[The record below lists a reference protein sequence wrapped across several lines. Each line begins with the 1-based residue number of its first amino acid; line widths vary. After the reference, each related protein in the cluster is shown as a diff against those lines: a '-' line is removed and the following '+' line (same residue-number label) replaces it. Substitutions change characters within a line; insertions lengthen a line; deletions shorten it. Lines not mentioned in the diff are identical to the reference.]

1 MASSYFKLDISERIK
16 TGTKGSKALRREG
29 SIPGVLYYSGEK
41 NVNITVDKSV
51 LFHAMQSGQRIFEID
66 QDGESQYTMIKE
78 LQYHPVTDAI
88 IHIDLMRVRRS
99 EKMTISVPLVLVGES
114 IGIKEGGVLSQSMT
128 QVEISCFPT
137 DVPEHIEIDIED
149 LEINS
154 ARSVA
159 DIKIDNEDIEI
170 VSNTNLNV
178 VSITPPAAEEEPEIE
193 ELEDDEGE
201 VGGEVEGD
209 EGTEGD
215 KGAATGQ
222 EGDPKDRSE
231 EQSGES

>member
-1 MASSYFKLDISERIK
+1 
-16 TGTKGSKALRREG
+16 
-29 SIPGVLYYSGEK
+29 
-41 NVNITVDKSV
+41 
-51 LFHAMQSGQRIFEID
+51 
-66 QDGESQYTMIKE
+66 

-99 EKMTISVPLVLVGES
+99 EKMTISVPLVLVGEA
-114 IGIKEGGVLSQSMT
+114 IGITEGGVLSQSMT
-128 QVEISCFPT
+128 QIEISCFPT

-149 LEINS
+149 LEMNS
-154 ARSVA
+154 ARSIA

-170 VSNTNLNV
+170 VSDKNLNV

-193 ELEDDEGE
+193 ELEDEEGE
-201 VGGEVEGD
+201 LEGEEGAEGAEGD
-209 EGTEGD
+209 EG
-215 KGAATGQ
+215 AAAGQ

>member
-1 MASSYFKLDISERIK
+1 MASSYFKLDISERTE
-16 TGTKGSKALRREG
+16 TGSKGSKALRCEG

-41 NVNITVDKSV
+41 NVNIAIDRSV

-66 QDGESQYTMIKE
+66 QDGQSQYTMIKE

-99 EKMTISVPLVLVGES
+99 EKMTISVPLVLIGEA

-137 DVPEHIEIDIED
+137 DVPEQIEIDIED

-193 ELEDDEGE
+193 ELEDEEGE
-201 VGGEVEGD
+201 GIEGAEGAEGD
-209 EGTEGD
+209 EGAD
-215 KGAATGQ
+215 TGQ
-222 EGDPKDRSE
+222 EGDAKDRSE
-231 EQSGES
+231 EQSEES

>member
-1 MASSYFKLDISERIK
+1 MASSYFKLDISERTE
-16 TGTKGSKALRREG
+16 TGTKGSKALRLEG

-99 EKMTISVPLVLVGES
+99 EKMTISVPLVLIGEA

-128 QVEISCFPT
+128 QIEISCFPT

-170 VSNTNLNV
+170 MSNINLNV

-193 ELEDDEGE
+193 ELEDEEGEDEGE
-201 VGGEVEGD
+201 EGAD
-209 EGTEGD
+209 
-215 KGAATGQ
+215 GAATGQ
-222 EGDPKDRSE
+222 EGDPKDQSE

>member
-1 MASSYFKLDISERIK
+1 MASSYFKLDISERSE
-16 TGTKGSKALRREG
+16 TGTKGSKALRLEG

-99 EKMTISVPLVLVGES
+99 EKMTISVPLVLIGEA

-128 QVEISCFPT
+128 QIEISCFPT

-178 VSITPPAAEEEPEIE
+178 VSITPPAA
-193 ELEDDEGE
+193 
-201 VGGEVEGD
+201 
-209 EGTEGD
+209 
-215 KGAATGQ
+215 
-222 EGDPKDRSE
+222 
-231 EQSGES
+231 

>member
-1 MASSYFKLDISERIK
+1 MASSYYKLDISERTDTRSKGAK
-16 TGTKGSKALRREG
+16 TLRGEG
-29 SIPGVLYYSGEK
+29 LIPGVLYYSGEK
-41 NVNITVDKSV
+41 NVNITIDKSV

-99 EKMTISVPLVLVGES
+99 EKMTISVPLVLVGEA
-114 IGIKEGGVLSQSMT
+114 IGIKEGGVLSQSLT

-149 LEINS
+149 LEMNS

-170 VSNTNLNV
+170 VSDKNLNV

-193 ELEDDEGE
+193 ELEDGE
-201 VGGEVEGD
+201 GEVEGE
-209 EGTEGD
+209 EGEEGAEGD
-215 KGAATGQ
+215 KGATAGQ

>member
-1 MASSYFKLDISERIK
+1 MASSYYKLDISER
-16 TGTKGSKALRREG
+16 TETRSKGSKVLRREG
-29 SIPGVLYYSGEK
+29 LIPGVLYYSGEK

-99 EKMTISVPLVLVGES
+99 EKMTISVPLVLVGEA

-128 QVEISCFPT
+128 QIEISCFPT

-149 LEINS
+149 LEMNS
-154 ARSVA
+154 ARSVT

-170 VSNTNLNV
+170 VSDKNLNV

-193 ELEDDEGE
+193 ELEDEE
-201 VGGEVEGD
+201 GEVEGE
-209 EGTEGD
+209 EGAEGEEGD
-215 KGAATGQ
+215 KGAAAGQ

>member
-1 MASSYFKLDISERIK
+1 MASSYFKLDISERTE
-16 TGTKGSKALRREG
+16 TGTKGSQVLRREG

-41 NVNITVDKSV
+41 NVNITIDKSV

-66 QDGESQYTMIKE
+66 QDGESRYTMIKE

-99 EKMTISVPLVLVGES
+99 EKMTISVPLVLIGEA

-137 DVPEHIEIDIED
+137 DVPEQIEIDIED

-193 ELEDDEGE
+193 ELEDEEGE
-201 VGGEVEGD
+201 GEGEGEEGAEGD
-209 EGTEGD
+209 E
-215 KGAATGQ
+215 GAATGQ

>member
-1 MASSYFKLDISERIK
+1 MASSYYKLDISER
-16 TGTKGSKALRREG
+16 TETRSKGSKVLRREG
-29 SIPGVLYYSGEK
+29 LIPGVLYYSGEK

-78 LQYHPVTDAI
+78 LQYHPVTDVI

-99 EKMTISVPLVLVGES
+99 EKITISVPLVLVGEA

-128 QVEISCFPT
+128 QIEISCFPT

-149 LEINS
+149 LEMNS
-154 ARSVA
+154 ARSVT

-170 VSNTNLNV
+170 VSDKNLNV

-193 ELEDDEGE
+193 ELEDEEGE
-201 VGGEVEGD
+201 LEGEEGAEGAEGD
-209 EGTEGD
+209 D
-215 KGAATGQ
+215 GAAAGQ